1 MRGRNPAAGAG
12 QLEAATMRT
21 VFARASFARRS
32 VLFAGVALAG
42 LVASPM
48 VRAGFGD
55 DPAQREARW
64 NDVASAV
71 FKDRVRQNGDAVIA
85 LEAPPRA
92 EDASLVPMTVTL
104 LNPSADGKPITGVYL
119 IIDDN
124 PSPVAAHF
132 TFGPAA
138 DPHEIKLRVRV
149 NTYTNVHAIAETADG
164 KLYETARYVKA
175 SGGCSAPMGMSDEEA
190 MKGMGD
196 MRLKFAEGA
205 ATGKPSGATLMV
217 RHPNF
222 NGMQMNQVTRDYT
235 PARYIQT
242 INVSTGDQ
250 KVFDLQSDISLA
262 SNPVIGFG
270 LTPQGDVK
278 VAVTDSEK
286 GHWEQT
292 FPGPQLSN

>member
-1 MRGRNPAAGAG
+1 M
-12 QLEAATMRT
+12 
-21 VFARASFARRS
+21 RASIARRS
-32 VLFAGVALAG
+32 VLGVLAAGVALAA
-42 LVASPM
+42 LIASPM
-48 VRAGFGD
+48 VRAAPGD
-55 DPAQREARW
+55 DPAEREARW
-64 NDVASAV
+64 QDLAHAV
-71 FKDRVRQNGDAVIA
+71 FGDRATQPGDAVIQ
-85 LEAPPRA
+85 LDAPIRA
-92 EDASLVPMTVTL
+92 EDAALVPMTITL
-104 LNPSADGKPITGVYL
+104 AGAPDGKPVTGMYL

-138 DPHEIKLRVRV
+138 DPREIKLRVRI
-149 NTYTNVHAIAETADG
+149 NSYTNVHAIAETADG
-164 KLYETARYVKA
+164 ALYQTVKFVKA
-175 SGGCSAPMGMSDEEA
+175 AGGCSAPMGMTDEEA

-205 ATGKPSGATLMV
+205 APGKASQATLMV

-222 NGMQMNQVTRDYT
+222 NGMQMNQVTRFYT

-242 INVSTGDQ
+242 ISMTTGDQ
-250 KVFDLQSDISLA
+250 KVFDLASDISLA

-270 LTPQGDVK
+270 LVPRGDVK

-292 FPGPQLSN
+292 FSGPQLSN